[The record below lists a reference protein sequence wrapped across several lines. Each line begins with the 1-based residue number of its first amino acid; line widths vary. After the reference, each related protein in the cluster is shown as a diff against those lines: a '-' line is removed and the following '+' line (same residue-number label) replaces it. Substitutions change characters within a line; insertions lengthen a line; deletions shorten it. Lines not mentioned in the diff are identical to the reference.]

1 MDILPQD
8 PILTPSEATA
18 FEEDYFGGNED
29 FQWEVI
35 NRAGEAVADSALRD
49 MRELRTIPHRPRLL
63 VLVGKGHNGADSLL
77 AAKRFL
83 RTIPTARAVVWQ
95 WAPKDDCKPMTKRAF
110 EELIEFASKRLE
122 IIPSARELNQEK
134 MDQTFNEL
142 TKERGFDLAIDDVPD
157 WKVHWIVGFVCSI
170 KPIKLS

>member
-29 FQWEVI
+29 FQWEVM

-63 VLVGKGHNGADSLL
+63 VLVGKGHVKSFKL
-77 AAKRFL
+77 A
-83 RTIPTARAVVWQ
+83 
-95 WAPKDDCKPMTKRAF
+95 
-110 EELIEFASKRLE
+110 
-122 IIPSARELNQEK
+122 
-134 MDQTFNEL
+134 
-142 TKERGFDLAIDDVPD
+142 
-157 WKVHWIVGFVCSI
+157 HI
-170 KPIKLS
+170 K